1 MASYPSFQAINLM
14 ILAGGLL
21 ASPVFAQDHQG
32 TSDNAPWSMADKYWG
47 PEVMARSR
55 AEVQAANGALPNY
68 MVLADRLEFRSGETD
83 DLFLWDMQAWYGGD
97 INKLYIKTE
106 GEFSIDEDA
115 FEDAEVQGLWSR
127 AISPFWD
134 VQAGL
139 RYDFEPRGKTHAV
152 LGLQG
157 LAPYWFEVDAAAF
170 LSTKGDLTARVETEY
185 ELLLTQR
192 LILQPRGE
200 LEFSAQDIPEDGVGA
215 GLSEFSTGL
224 RLRYEVE
231 REFAPYV
238 GIEWQ
243 TSLGDTADFSR
254 ARGDDVDNA
263 SLILGLRAWF

>member
-1 MASYPSFQAINLM
+1 MLFHSSYKAMSLM
-14 ILAGGLL
+14 IAALGLL
-21 ASPVFAQDHQG
+21 ASPVLAQDHQG
-32 TSDNAPWSMADKYWG
+32 TSDDAPWSMADQYWG
-47 PEVMARSR
+47 AEVMARSR
-55 AEVQAANGALPNY
+55 ANVQAANGALPNY

-83 DLFLWDMQAWYGGD
+83 DVFLWDMQAWYGGD

-170 LSTKGDLTARVETEY
+170 LSTEGDLTARIETEY

-200 LEFSAQDIPEDGVGA
+200 LELSAQDIPEDGIGA
-215 GLSEFSTGL
+215 GFSELSTGL
-224 RLRYEVE
+224 RLRYEFK

-243 TSLGDTADFSR
+243 TSLGDTADFVR
-254 ARGDDVDNA
+254 ARGGDPDNA